1 LNFYVFDAAVLDGS
15 PSVSDGALLGGSNSA
30 NNQGSTSTSGAVSL
44 DKRPAKKTKKGGP
57 QRWGDSN
64 TYFEKLKKMNF
75 PTRMK
80 TALKWADKC
89 GIQRL
94 PPNEDHNDVCAVCK
108 EGGDLICCE
117 LCCQSMHPEC
127 LNIRGGGQNI
137 NFDEIDFV
145 CEQCQLD
152 TTCHYE
158 GFMKGN

>member
-1 LNFYVFDAAVLDGS
+1 
-15 PSVSDGALLGGSNSA
+15 
-30 NNQGSTSTSGAVSL
+30 
-44 DKRPAKKTKKGGP
+44 
-57 QRWGDSN
+57 
-64 TYFEKLKKMNF
+64 MNF

-80 TALKWADKC
+80 TALRWADKC

-117 LCCQSMHPEC
+117 LCCQSLHPEC
-127 LNIRGGGQNI
+127 LQIRGGAQGI
-137 NFDEIDFV
+137 KFDEIDFV

-158 GFMKGN
+158 GFMEGN